1 MVLYRVLLTEVNFIM
16 ADMKLRQIGEF
27 KWQLE
32 QEPGIIYADKRMIDE
47 LRGDE
52 CLKQVRN
59 VAMLP
64 GIINASIAMPDIHA
78 GYGFPIGGVAAFD
91 GTEGIISPGGVGY
104 DINCGVRLLRT
115 DIPKDSILNTQNSK
129 LKIQDSVIGTLVD
142 SLFNNVPSGVGSHR
156 KDIQFSNADLD
167 KISFNG
173 VKEIIS
179 KGYGFPE
186 DIQRIEENGTI
197 SGANPDNVS
206 QRAKERGRFQLGTL
220 GSGNH
225 FIEIG
230 YVEEIFDQQTA
241 QRFGLFL
248 DGVTVLIHT
257 GSRGYGY
264 QICDDSVRSLQ
275 NYSHRHGIAL
285 PDRQLVWAHVR
296 SSEGGKYISAM
307 NAAANFAFANR
318 QLITHWVRESFEQ
331 VLKKGADGLGM
342 QIVYDVAH
350 NIAKEETYTINGKQ
364 KKVIV
369 HRKGATRA
377 FPAGH
382 PDIPEAYKSTGQPV
396 LIPGDMGRYS
406 YVLVGTGQTMAETFG
421 TVCHGAGRVMS
432 RGQAVRSSKNREV
445 LKELKGKGII
455 VRGATM
461 ATIHEEISEAYKDV
475 SRVVDIVAGAGL
487 AKKVAKL
494 HPMGVVKG

>member
-1 MVLYRVLLTEVNFIM
+1 
-16 ADMKLRQIGEF
+16 MKLKQIGEF

-32 QEPGIIYADKRMIDE
+32 QEPGMNTPGIIYADKRMIDE

-64 GIINASIAMPDIHA
+64 GIVNASIAMPDIHA

-91 GTEGIISPGGVGY
+91 GKEGIISPGGVGY

-115 DIPKDSILNTQNSK
+115 NLYRDSILNTQDSK
-129 LKIQDSVIGTLVD
+129 FKTQDSIIERLVD
-142 SLFNNVPSGVGSHR
+142 SIFHNVPSGVGSRR
-156 KDIQFSNADLD
+156 KDIQFSRDDLD
-167 KISFNG
+167 KIASNG
-173 VKEIIS
+173 VKEIIA

-186 DIQRIEENGTI
+186 DTERIEGNGTI
-197 SGANPDNVS
+197 PGAAPDKVS
-206 QRAKERGRFQLGTL
+206 QRAKERGHDQLGTL

-230 YVEEIFDQQTA
+230 YVEEIFDPETA
-241 QRFGLFL
+241 QRFGLSL
-248 DGVTVLIHT
+248 DGITVLIHT

-264 QICDDSVRSLQ
+264 QVCDDYIRSLQ
-275 NYSHRHGIAL
+275 NYSHRHGITL
-285 PDRQLVWAHVR
+285 PDRQLVWAPIG
-296 SSEGGKYISAM
+296 SDEGKKYISAM

-318 QLITHWVRESFEQ
+318 QLITHWVRGSFEQ
-331 VLKKGADGLGM
+331 VLEKGAYDMGM
-342 QIVYDVAH
+342 HIVYDVAH
-350 NIAKEETYTINGKQ
+350 NIAKEETYTINGKRR
-364 KKVIV
+364 KVIV

-377 FPAGH
+377 FPAEH
-382 PDIPEAYKSTGQPV
+382 PEIPEIYRSTGQPV

-406 YVLVGTGQTMAETFG
+406 YVLVGTGQAMAETFG

-432 RGQAVRSSKNREV
+432 RGQAVRSSKNREI
-445 LKELKGKGII
+445 LKELREKGIV
-455 VRGATM
+455 VRGATK
-461 ATIHEEISEAYKDV
+461 ATIHEEIPEAYKDV

-494 HPMGVVKG
+494 RPLGVVKG